1 MTASNAALSEMLKR
15 FERLHPKLID
25 LSLSRVERLLKALG
39 DPHKALP
46 PVIHVAGT
54 NGKGSV
60 VAYLRAILES
70 AGYKAHVF
78 TSPHLRRF
86 NERIALAGEN
96 GAKPISDRALLD
108 VLERTEAANMGEPI
122 TFFEITTAA
131 AFLAFAEHPADFVLL
146 ETGLG
151 GRLDATNVI
160 DKPKLTGITP
170 ISIDHTNFLGDTVAA
185 IASEK
190 AGILKPG
197 TPCVVS
203 RQSDDALAV
212 IEARAHKV
220 KSSLLIAG
228 QQWDAYEQ
236 HGRLVFQDGRELLDL
251 PLPRL
256 TGSHQIANA
265 GQAIAMAR
273 SLDEYAIDE
282 EHLAD
287 GLCSAIWPGRLDM
300 LSLSTLHDFVP
311 MGSEIWL
318 DGGHNPAA
326 AEVLARSMADLEDRV
341 PRPLFLIIGMMST
354 KDAPRFLDYFANL
367 ASFVATVAIPGEPN
381 TYTAEELCAIA
392 RHKGFLSEPAE
403 SINHALELC
412 AAEAEDPVRILI
424 TGSLYLAGHVLE
436 MQDQGLEA

>member
-1 MTASNAALSEMLKR
+1 LLLR
-15 FERLHPKLID
+15 FEGLHPKVID
-25 LSLSRVERLLKALG
+25 LSLGRVRRLLEALG
-39 DPHKALP
+39 NPHKALP

-60 VAYLRAILES
+60 VAFLRAILEA
-70 AGYKAHVF
+70 AGYRVHVF
-78 TSPHLRRF
+78 TSPHLRHF
-86 NERIALAGEN
+86 NERIALAGEG
-96 GAKPISDRALLD
+96 GAKHIGDAALMD
-108 VLERTEAANMGEPI
+108 VLTRAEAANDGQPI

-131 AFLAFAEHPADFVLL
+131 AFLAFAEHGADFLLL

-160 DKPKLTGITP
+160 DAPTLTAITP
-170 ISIDHTNFLGDTVAA
+170 VSIDHTSFLGESIGE
-185 IASEK
+185 IAKEK
-190 AGILKPG
+190 AGILKAG
-197 TPCVVS
+197 IPCVVA

-212 IEARAHKV
+212 IEQRAHEV
-220 KSSLLIAG
+220 RSPLIIGG

-256 TGSHQIANA
+256 TGSHQITNA
-265 GQAIAMAR
+265 GTAIAMAR
-273 SLDEYAIDE
+273 ALDDVEIDE
-282 EHLAD
+282 HHLGV
-287 GLCSAIWPGRLDM
+287 GLTSAVWPGRLDL
-300 LSLSTLHDFVP
+300 LSLGALHEQVP

-341 PRPLFLIIGMMST
+341 PRPLFLILGMMST
-354 KDAPRFLDYFANL
+354 KDAPRFLDYFENL
-367 ASFVATVAIPGEPN
+367 AGFIATVAIPDQPN
-381 TYTAEELCAIA
+381 TYTAEELCEIA
-392 RHKGFLSEPAE
+392 RHKGFVSEAAG
-403 SINHALELC
+403 SINEALELC

-436 MQDQGLEA
+436 MQEHGLEA